1 MYNPS
6 SHYQQ
11 SFVRAFETLLRQQYA
26 EERHTDDD
34 TPTTTTTTAAT
45 MPFYQYPLFFDA
57 AEDSNTATNPNPNPT
72 PNPVV
77 LLGVTLIFRKKRPQA
92 HFINNTP
99 GLDRLK
105 PTAPSALLGAPSVTD
120 VDNLAKFVLDALN
133 TIVYADDKQIITLS
147 AVKLLDDDGVCEGS
161 TTVELSAIRSEQD
174 LSIPLLE

>member
-6 SHYQQ
+6 SQYQQ

-26 EERHTDDD
+26 EERHADDD
-34 TPTTTTTTAAT
+34 IPTTTTTAAT
-45 MPFYQYPLFFDA
+45 IPFYQYPLFFDA
-57 AEDSNTATNPNPNPT
+57 VEDSKTATNPNTT

-99 GLDRLK
+99 GIGRLK